1 MAILDH
7 SDRPNFLRAAVLLTG
22 LAWTLPFLQPYHRFP
37 LTSFYSEW
45 LAFALGLAAAAP
57 LLRREAWRD
66 AAVPRI
72 AFAPLGLAALLTLQ
86 VALDR
91 VPYAEQALMA
101 GLYLLWA
108 ALMAVVG
115 HVLGRRMTL
124 DSIARTLA
132 WFLLAGGVVHALIG
146 LMQYYRVS
154 TPFDFLVAQ
163 MAGTTVYGNLG
174 QPNHYAAYITLSL
187 ASVAYLYGRG
197 KLQGVLATAC
207 AALFL
212 VVLALIGSRSPW
224 LYLAMLAGFALVLH
238 RLRRGA
244 ASRRLAVFACWL
256 LPGFIAANLLVTL
269 PILAPREGLA
279 MTTSAERLFNMA
291 VGIGSRL
298 ELWGEAW
305 RMFLAA
311 PVLGAGFGQFTWHH
325 FLHQAAYGGPFDAAG
340 LFNHSHNIV
349 FQLLAETGIAGALII
364 VGAVLAWL
372 AGLRRVNFDLEWWW
386 LLALLGVIG
395 IHSLLEYPLW
405 YSYFLGPAALL
416 LGLGAQ
422 RSLAVRF
429 SGTARAAVALAVV
442 VGCVNLAAVI
452 PAYRDF
458 EHLVFSARPR
468 APQPSSDEAFAQ
480 ALMTVHGEPLL
491 RPYVELAIAYGV
503 GVDREQLGDRLAL
516 VTRAMHF
523 VPVEVVVYRQALL
536 LALAGDAAAARE
548 QLQRS
553 LRVYPAE
560 RAAVVAELQDL
571 ARRYPAEMTPLLE
584 WAASK
589 ITERR
594 VSQDAR

>member
-57 LLRREAWRD
+57 LLSRNAWRD
-66 AAVPRI
+66 AAVPII
-72 AFAPLGLAALLTLQ
+72 ALAPLGLAVLLALQ

-91 VPYAEQALMA
+91 VPYAEQAYTA
-101 GLYLLWA
+101 GLFLLWA
-108 ALMAVVG
+108 ALMAVLG
-115 HVLGRRMTL
+115 HVLGRRMAL
-124 DSIARTLA
+124 DSIAGALA
-132 WFLLAGGVVHALIG
+132 WFLLVGGLVHALIG
-146 LMQYYRVS
+146 LVQHYHFS
-154 TPFDFLVAQ
+154 TPFDFLIGQ
-163 MAGTTVYGNLG
+163 KAGTAVYGNLG
-174 QPNHYAAYITLSL
+174 QPNHYAAYMTLSL

-197 KLQGVLATAC
+197 HLAGAIASAC
-207 AALFL
+207 AAVFLF
-212 VVLALIGSRSPW
+212 VLALAGSRSPW
-224 LYLAMLAGFALVLH
+224 LYLVTFIVLALVLH
-238 RLRRGA
+238 RLRRDA

-256 LPGFIAANLLVTL
+256 LPGLIAAELLVSL
-269 PILAPREGLA
+269 PFLAPTEGPA
-279 MTTSAERLFNMA
+279 TVTSAERLFK
-291 VGIGSRL
+291 VSGGVVPRL
-298 ELWGEAW
+298 EKWSEAW
-305 RMFLAA
+305 QMFLAA
-311 PVLGAGFGQFTWHH
+311 PVLGAGFGQFAWHH
-325 FLHQAAYGGPFDAAG
+325 FVYQAASGASWAAG

-349 FQLLAETGIAGALII
+349 LQLLAETGIAGTLII

-372 AGLRRVNFDLEWWW
+372 AGLRRVRFDLEWWW
-386 LLALLGVIG
+386 LLALLAVIG

-405 YSYFLGPAALL
+405 YAYFLGPAALL

-422 RSLAVRF
+422 RSLAVR
-429 SGTARAAVALAVV
+429 SPGAARAAVAVAML

-458 EHLVFSARPR
+458 ERLVFNAGSR

-480 ALMTVHGEPLL
+480 ALMTLHSEPLL

-503 GVDREQLGDRLAL
+503 TVDRERLGDKLAL

-523 VPVEVVVYRQALL
+523 VPVEVLVYRQALL

-548 QLQRS
+548 QLERS
-553 LRVYPAE
+553 LRAYPSE
-560 RAAVVAELQDL
+560 RAAVVDELEDL

-584 WAASK
+584 LAASK
-589 ITERR
+589 IAEGRA
-594 VSQDAR
+594 SQDAR